1 MDEEVH
7 VNCAKLI
14 KLDSCV
20 SHDDS
25 YEEHDPEEGYESAET
40 YGYPFY

>member
-14 KLDSCV
+14 KLDS
-20 SHDDS
+20 S

>member
-14 KLDSCV
+14 KL
-20 SHDDS
+20 